1 MPASGATLP
10 CVRFRRRG
18 RAGGTHV
25 GRLASWSQKARPAGA
40 QRVRACAEAAQCPRA
55 CAAPPLPARRLRWRW
70 DFGYLSLPCRGIAAP
85 QPYPDRGGRTA
96 ARLVEGADH
105 VLAGRV
111 VDARLAA
118 DGRVHGRHHGRRHLR
133 GARLRVAS
141 RLPPARCTKSS
152 GCAGAPERRRT
163 MRQHAGSDALWWHE
177 AAVHA
182 DAHDT
187 PACTYDWGWSERRL
201 EHFTGKAAQSH
212 SPSCRPGVTRLSTRR
227 HPTQAGARLD
237 EVHAALVRRRGKA
250 GHVADHAAAQRH
262 KRGAAVQA
270 RLQRLVKH
278 LARSPLPIKSVQAQ
292 RDGNRP
298 TPCAGPLWCRLS
310 QPSGTNSSLARL
322 HQQISRDRAGLR
334 VVRTAA
340 LHTSPLD

>member
-152 GCAGAPERRRT
+152 GCAGAPERRRQCGST
-163 MRQHAGSDALWWHE
+163 QAVMLCGGTRQPFTLTRMTHRRAPTTGGGVNAGS
-177 AAVHA
+177 
-182 DAHDT
+182 
-187 PACTYDWGWSERRL
+187 
-201 EHFTGKAAQSH
+201 
-212 SPSCRPGVTRLSTRR
+212 ST
-227 HPTQAGARLD
+227 TQARPRKVTARPVD
-237 EVHAALVRRRGKA
+237 
-250 GHVADHAAAQRH
+250 
-262 KRGAAVQA
+262 
-270 RLQRLVKH
+270 
-278 LARSPLPIKSVQAQ
+278 LA
-292 RDGNRP
+292 
-298 TPCAGPLWCRLS
+298 
-310 QPSGTNSSLARL
+310 
-322 HQQISRDRAGLR
+322 
-334 VVRTAA
+334 
-340 LHTSPLD
+340 